1 MNTQISLSFE
11 LICLLS
17 WLLKNEQAM
26 LNTLIKHAVEHG
38 FAEEIGKI
46 DETDYLKVSD
56 HLYDT
61 VLDFLDFLEKNMI
74 KNLETIQIDHKTKDV
89 ILPTLQ
95 KIEAGSMDFKTI
107 WLSMQQ
113 TKARVGKTHTVA
125 PENIQNPTE
134 ILFERLLK
142 NWKPN
147 NKETLN

>member
-1 MNTQISLSFE
+1 MSTQISLSFE

-26 LNTLIKHAVEHG
+26 LNSLVKHAIEKG

-46 DETDYLKVSD
+46 DEDDYLKVSD
-56 HLYDT
+56 QLYDT
-61 VLDFLDFLEKNMI
+61 VIDFLDFLEKTMI
-74 KNLETIQIDHKTKDV
+74 KNLETIQVDHKTKDV

-95 KIEAGSMDFKTI
+95 KIEAGSLDFKTI

-113 TKARVGKTHTVA
+113 TKARVNKGQA
-125 PENIQNPTE
+125 IPENLSNPTE